1 MDSLFDTIAGL
12 PVHPLVVHATE
23 VIVPLTAIAVLLAAL
38 WPWFRR
44 WAGILPLGLAAAS
57 MVLVPVTK
65 ESGEAL
71 LQRVGGNEQ
80 LARHESLA
88 DGLVPWT
95 IGLFLAALGVTWWW
109 WTERRAAQAA
119 RADVAAVPAGA
130 APTAATRPV
139 PVWLAAVLVVV
150 ALGTS
155 VGTTVQAI
163 LVGHSG
169 ATAVWQGEV
178 QGSGS

>member
-23 VIVPLTAIAVLLAAL
+23 VIVPLTAIAVLLAAV

-44 WAGILPLGLAAAS
+44 WAGVLPLGLAAAS

-71 LQRVGGNEQ
+71 LQRVGGNEL
-80 LARHESLA
+80 LARHEELA

-95 IGLFLAALGVTWWW
+95 IGLFVAALGVTWWW
-109 WTERRAAQAA
+109 WTERNAARAA

-130 APTAATRPV
+130 APSAAARPV
-139 PVWLAAVLVVV
+139 PVWLTAALIVV

-169 ATAVWQGEV
+169 ATAVWQEEV
-178 QGSGS
+178 QDSGS